1 MIENTS
7 NLAALSIIVAAA
19 SVVISVVFVIKAVR
33 NGIAPDVLTLTLGI
47 AAYAGG
53 WSLYSAYWAVKR
65 SIESVGAEYLLTY
78 VYTISSWMTTI
89 PLVIIIIGAGMILEP
104 LLAGVYGRNW
114 LVKYIATVVVAYS
127 FIVIIL

>member
-7 NLAALSIIVAAA
+7 NLAALGIIVAAA
-19 SVVISVVFVIKAVR
+19 SMVIAVVFVIKAVR

-47 AAYAGG
+47 AAYALG
-53 WSLYSAYWAVKR
+53 WSLHTAYWAVNR
-65 SIESVGAEYLLTY
+65 SIESVGAEYLLPY
-78 VYTISSWMTTI
+78 VYTISPWMTTM

-114 LVKYIATVVVAYS
+114 LVKYIATMVAAYS